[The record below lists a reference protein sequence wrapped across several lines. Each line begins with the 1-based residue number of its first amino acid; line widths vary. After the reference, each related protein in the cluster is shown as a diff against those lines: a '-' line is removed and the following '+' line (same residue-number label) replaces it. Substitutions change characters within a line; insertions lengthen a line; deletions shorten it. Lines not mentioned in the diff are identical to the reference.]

1 MPRPRDSYVV
11 LRSTV
16 SQAGDGS
23 NSNPDSGHALSP
35 MSGAMPDV
43 LALHVLSEA
52 AAASPGSI
60 GLAQPFAEKVH
71 SNPKR
76 DKRRRND
83 RHQPDLLARQF
94 EIDACHIGQHD
105 RDIPGNAERRED
117 RQRVDSVFHFAFPC
131 QSSCILTVIA
141 PRRCDAAHKCDF
153 ALLQLASG
161 HNDIGSDL
169 TKDCFFDCETSKRE
183 KSKKGPFIDLPKR
196 RAGAL
201 PPKLIE

>member
-1 MPRPRDSYVV
+1 MLRPRDSYVV

-16 SQAGDGS
+16 PQAGDGS
-23 NSNPDSGHALSP
+23 NSNPDSGHTLSP
-35 MSGAMPDV
+35 MSGAMPNV
-43 LALHVLSEA
+43 LALQFLSEA

-60 GLAQPFAEKVH
+60 GLAQPFAEKVQ

-94 EIDACHIGQHD
+94 EIDACHIRQHD

-117 RQRVDSVFHFAFPC
+117 RQRVDSVFHFAFLC
-131 QSSCILTVIA
+131 QSFRILTTFA
-141 PRRCDAAHKCDF
+141 PRQCDAVHTCDF

-161 HNDIGSDL
+161 HDDTGSDL
-169 TKDCFFDCETSKRE
+169 TKDCFLDYETSKRE
-183 KSKKGPFIDLPKR
+183 KPKKG
-196 RAGAL
+196 
-201 PPKLIE
+201 